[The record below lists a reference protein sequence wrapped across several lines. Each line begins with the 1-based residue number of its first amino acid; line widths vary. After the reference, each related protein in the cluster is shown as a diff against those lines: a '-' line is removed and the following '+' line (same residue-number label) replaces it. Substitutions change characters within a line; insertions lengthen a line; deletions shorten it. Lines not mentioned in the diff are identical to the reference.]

1 MTYAIIPDNPCIW
14 MLLSFP
20 EFNCSCLI
28 SMPTFGS
35 LSLTLVYP
43 NSSLWRLSL
52 ELEVLLL
59 LGHAVSHECSWVT
72 CCSTLLCR
80 TWSVQSDRL
89 SILVPADPLILLLRF
104 ISPLGNRLVRSLCH
118 IIAIL
123 WIFDGSSSWYWIL
136 GSLIGHIWVS
146 IRLIWSLPIKGYVG
160 ISWWHITHLISHD
173 HFITSS
179 CD

>member
-1 MTYAIIPDNPCIW
+1 MTYTIIPDNACIW
-14 MLLSFP
+14 MLLGFA
-20 EFNCSCLI
+20 EFNCSSLI

-35 LSLTLVYP
+35 LCLTLVYS
-43 NSSLWRLSL
+43 NSCLWRLTL

-59 LGHAVSHECSWVT
+59 LGHTVSHECSWVA
-72 CCSTLLCR
+72 CCSSLLCR
-80 TWSVQSDRL
+80 TWSVYSDWL
-89 SILVPADPLILLLRF
+89 GILIPTDPLILLFHFACSL
-104 ISPLGNRLVRSLCH
+104 SNRLVWSLCH

-179 CD
+179 GD